1 MKRTILCAVIIFL
14 FSGSSLILAAQ
25 NSEHSVA
32 KGDTLYGIS
41 RRYGISINDLCTA
54 NGINDATV
62 LKIGQTL
69 KIPREPVFPASTE
82 TYIVQ
87 KGDTM
92 YSISRKLGVS
102 VDTLNILNQLSN
114 SSLIKAG
121 QELTVPS
128 STTTSVQKD
137 IASNAKDMTI
147 VDPRS
152 YDTKKNANKNLVW
165 PVNAKQISYL
175 AGKISGV
182 ALTAD
187 EKEDVK
193 VIQSGNVMYA
203 GIYRGF
209 GQVVFVQSKTNH
221 MYVYTGLENIRVK
234 IGDTVSV
241 GTVVGSVALDAI
253 SGKPMVNFM
262 VFLNGNAIDPAKA
275 PRG

>member
-1 MKRTILCAVIIFL
+1 M
-14 FSGSSLILAAQ
+14 LAAQ
-25 NSEHSVA
+25 NYRHDVA

-41 RRYGISINDLCTA
+41 RQYGVSIDELCRE
-54 NGINDATV
+54 NGITSSSV

-69 KIPREPVFPASTE
+69 KIPSASAVPASTE

-92 YSISRKLGVS
+92 YGIAKKLGVS
-102 VDTLNILNQLSN
+102 VDTLNILNQLSG
-114 SSLIKAG
+114 SSLIKVG

-128 STTTSVQKD
+128 SGTSVVQQD

-147 VDPRS
+147 VDPRT
-152 YDTKKNANKNLVW
+152 YDTKKNADKSLIW
-165 PVNAKQISYL
+165 PVQAREISYL

-182 ALTAD
+182 ALTAS

-193 VIQSGNVMYA
+193 AVQSGTIMYA

-209 GQVVFVQSKTNH
+209 GQVVFIQARSNH
-221 MYVYTGLENIRVK
+221 MYVYTGLDSITVK
-234 IGDTVSV
+234 IGESVSSGKVIGSV
-241 GTVVGSVALDAI
+241 GIDAI
-253 SGKPMVNFM
+253 NGKPMVNFM

>member
-1 MKRTILCAVIIFL
+1 MKRTIICAVTVIL
-14 FSGSSLILAAQ
+14 LAGSSILLAAQ

-41 RRYGISINDLCTA
+41 RQYGITLDELCKA
-54 NGINDATV
+54 NGITSSSV

-69 KIPREPVFPASTE
+69 KIPSSSASEQATE

-92 YSISRKLGVS
+92 YSIARRLGVS

-114 SSLIKAG
+114 SSLIKVG

-128 STTTSVQKD
+128 SGTSLVQND

-152 YDTKKNANKNLVW
+152 YDTQKTADKNLVW
-165 PVNAKQISYL
+165 PVNAKEISYMS
-175 AGKISGV
+175 GKLSGV
-182 ALTAD
+182 ALTAG
-187 EKEDVK
+187 EKESVK
-193 VIQSGNVMYA
+193 AVQSGTVMYA
-203 GIYRGF
+203 GVYRGF
-209 GQVVFVQSKTNH
+209 GEVVFVQSRTNH
-221 MYVYTGLENIRVK
+221 MYVYTGLDEIKVK
-234 IGDTVSV
+234 IGDSVSS
-241 GTVVGSVALDAI
+241 GMVVGSVGVDAI
-253 SGKPMVNFM
+253 SGKPVVNFM
-262 VFLNGNAIDPAKA
+262 VFLNGKAIDPAKA